1 MSDAASNKAIVKRIL
16 TAYAVGDLSP
26 LLAALDDNVSWTSN
40 ALVGHYRFGGRR
52 HGRGGVIEGL
62 SLIAAD
68 YDITRYEVREMIA
81 EGEVVWVTSDLGVT
95 DKRNSRNMDFMLV
108 SRWQFRAE
116 KLVSFCEFF
125 DTASVMQQQ
134 GRVAADIPQTLTA

>member
-68 YDITRYEVREMIA
+68 YEITRYEVREMIA
-81 EGEVVWVTSDLGVT
+81 E
-95 DKRNSRNMDFMLV
+95 RNSRNMDFMLV